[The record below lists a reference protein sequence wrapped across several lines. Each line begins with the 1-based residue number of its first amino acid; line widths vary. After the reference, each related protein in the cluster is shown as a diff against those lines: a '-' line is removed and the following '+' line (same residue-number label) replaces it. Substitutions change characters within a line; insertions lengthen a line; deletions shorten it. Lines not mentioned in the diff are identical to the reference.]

1 MAVIE
6 AKELRALTGES
17 LKLTSPTF
25 PLQIEEST
33 QNLLMASFIPPVNHF
48 PDTPDRVHLII
59 VSNRGDIALER
70 FEFLDNLSEKI
81 SHVTG
86 GVVILTGAQPRL
98 AVVAHERPLYDD
110 WSHEFLRMVVD
121 LALLKVNP
129 NDRGILVKPTLD
141 EHQGIPYVL
150 QNVYDGRHGLMLLG
164 NTLGITDINGTILVD
179 RDPS

>member
-6 AKELRALTGES
+6 ARELRALTGES

-25 PLQIEEST
+25 PLQVEKST
-33 QNLLMASFIPPVNHF
+33 PDFLVASFIPPVNHF
-48 PDTPDRVHLII
+48 PHTPDRMHLT
-59 VSNRGDIALER
+59 VASDRGGIALER
-70 FEFLDNLSEKI
+70 FEFLDNLSEKV
-81 SHVTG
+81 SHATG
-86 GVVILTGAQPRL
+86 GVVIYTGAQPRL
-98 AVVAHERPLYDD
+98 GVVVHERPLYD

-129 NDRGILVKPTLD
+129 NDQDILVKPTLD
-141 EHQGIPYVL
+141 KHQGIPYVL

-164 NTLGITDINGTILVD
+164 NTVQITDTNGTILVD